1 MMVLLSSFYGVFQ
14 VVAAASPQSHK
25 DGGKSLS
32 LVPVSINRCGTDFD
46 AKGFQRMIGLTAN
59 IVGVG

>member
-1 MMVLLSSFYGVFQ
+1 M
-14 VVAAASPQSHK
+14 VAAASPQSHK